1 MLAVAAKPRNRE
13 FRIVDSD
20 LTTASLAAAP
30 LPRDGAQTIHRVAA
44 LLREIVAARGQG
56 ASLGA
61 LAAATGLARP
71 TAHRMLQALVAEQM
85 LAQEVA
91 ERTYRPGPLL
101 YELGLAAAPRLD
113 LRALCRQSLERLA
126 EQSGDS
132 AYLTIRSGPD
142 ALCLDRCEG
151 GFPIKALPL
160 EIGNRRPLGVGAGAL
175 AVLAGLP
182 AAEAEAALAGNAARY
197 PRYRLTETR
206 VREALAQARRDR
218 FSVSTGRFVARY
230 RGVAVPV
237 PLPALRGLPAASLSV
252 VAISERLAPPR
263 LERVARLLLREAAA
277 LAAILARS
285 ALQDAEAIR

>member
-1 MLAVAAKPRNRE
+1 M
-13 FRIVDSD
+13 DSD
-20 LTTASLAAAP
+20 LRQAGASAP
-30 LPRDGAQTIHRVAA
+30 PRDGAQTIHRVAA
-44 LLREIVAARGQG
+44 LLREIVAARGQA

-85 LAQEVA
+85 LAQEA
-91 ERTYRPGPLL
+91 SARSYRPGPLL

-113 LRALCRQSLERLA
+113 LRALCRPSLERLA

-132 AYLTIRSGPD
+132 AYLTIRSGED

-175 AVLAGLP
+175 AVLAALP
-182 AAEAEAALAGNAARY
+182 AEEAEAALARNAARF
-197 PRYRLTETR
+197 PRYRLTDAR
-206 VREALAQARRDR
+206 VREALEQARRDR
-218 FSVSTGRFVARY
+218 YSVSTGRFVARY

-237 PLPALRGLPAASLSV
+237 PQHRGLPAASLSI

-263 LERVARLLLREAAA
+263 LERVARLLLREATA
-277 LAAILARS
+277 LAALLARS
-285 ALQDAEAIR
+285 APQDAEALG